1 MIKRISWL
9 RDKEVYPTAPNIDM
23 FVNWLMDIKDHPNL
37 KKFNAY
43 LWGGFITSP
52 QDTEDIDVL
61 ITKRDGQHATLKE
74 LEELMVDMFDSAYDT
89 HGFFLDTCYMRIP
102 QWIGDYPRNKEFLK
116 SVERKQLFITITKNE
131 DKGIV
136 CKYKRYGKLNC
147 CYMSSFG
154 PLSGWDKED
163 SALINRWVDLDANYA
178 KMVDLRRIIKYYD
191 NNKERNIGD
200 FLNEFQEYSGY

>member
-89 HGFFLDTCYMRIP
+89 HGFFLDTCYMRTP
-102 QWIGDYPRNKEFLK
+102 QWIADYPRNKEFLK
-116 SVERKQLFITITKNE
+116 SVERKQLFVTITKHKPSTYVVNF
-131 DKGIV
+131 
-136 CKYKRYGKLNC
+136 KRYGKLNC
-147 CYMSSFG
+147 CYMGMWKKWWKDDDPSS
-154 PLSGWDKED
+154 L
-163 SALINRWVDLDANYA
+163 LIHRWVD
-178 KMVDLRRIIKYYD
+178 
-191 NNKERNIGD
+191 
-200 FLNEFQEYSGY
+200 